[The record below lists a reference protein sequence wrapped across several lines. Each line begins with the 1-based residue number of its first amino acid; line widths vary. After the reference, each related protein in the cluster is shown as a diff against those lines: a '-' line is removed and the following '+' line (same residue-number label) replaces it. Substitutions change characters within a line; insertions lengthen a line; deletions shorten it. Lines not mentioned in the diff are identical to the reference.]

1 MTMLR
6 VEVRRLCARR
16 MSRTIGAVL
25 LVGLLAAPPLVDWA
39 FRERTRIE
47 RDADLER
54 CVQDEPP
61 KIRDGVTMATIPD
74 SVTSPAERQRA
85 CATAL
90 PERDGTFRLRDIG
103 EVLRPVGALLI
114 LAAFAIGASAVG
126 ADWQAGF
133 IPTLLTWEG
142 RRRRVFTAKLLASA
156 LTILAVLFMWQAIL
170 TATLA
175 GLAVTRDAAE
185 SPGWQWVQETSGLGL
200 RIAVLAAGSAAIGG
214 AIAMLG
220 RSTAAALGGGLAYVL
235 VLETVLSSNFKP
247 LRPWL
252 LLGNGIVF
260 VKGQFE
266 GGPSGDIPGR
276 TVVAAAVI
284 LGVYATAAVLIAAR
298 SFTRTDVT

>member
-1 MTMLR
+1 
-6 VEVRRLCARR
+6 
-16 MSRTIGAVL
+16 
-25 LVGLLAAPPLVDWA
+25 
-39 FRERTRIE
+39 
-47 RDADLER
+47 
-54 CVQDEPP
+54 
-61 KIRDGVTMATIPD
+61 
-74 SVTSPAERQRA
+74 
-85 CATAL
+85 
-90 PERDGTFRLRDIG
+90 
-103 EVLRPVGALLI
+103 
-114 LAAFAIGASAVG
+114 VG

-175 GLAVTRDAAE
+175 GLAVPRDAAE
-185 SPGWQWVQETSGLGL
+185 STGWQWVRETSGLGL

-214 AIAMLG
+214 AIATLG

-260 VKGQFE
+260 VNGQFE

-276 TVVAAAVI
+276 TVEAAAVI
-284 LGVYATAAVLIAAR
+284 LGVYATAAVLIAVR
-298 SFTRTDVT
+298 SFTRSDVT